1 MATPENTFIA
11 SVHRHLPV
19 GLYHMKNHNQYN
31 GGIPDVWY
39 SGPAGDLWIEYKF
52 IAVPKRDD
60 TNIIINL
67 SELQKNW
74 LRSRF
79 SEGRKVA
86 VVVGCKE
93 GGVWFD
99 GVSWDHLYT
108 AKDFRSLMDDRK
120 ELALQVVANC
130 VAMPHKLK

>member
-79 SEGRKVA
+79 FEGRKVA

-99 GVSWDHLYT
+99 GVSWDYT
-108 AKDFRSLMDDRK
+108 YAVKDFRSLMSDRK

-130 VAMPHKLK
+130 VTMPHKLK

>member
-19 GLYHMKNHNQYN
+19 DLYHMKNHNQYN

-99 GVSWDHLYT
+99 GVSWDYTYT
-108 AKDFRSLMDDRK
+108 AKDFRSLMSDRK
-120 ELALQVVANC
+120 ELGMQVVANC
-130 VAMPHKLK
+130 VTMPHKLK